1 VWEIIQRWFD
11 DNIKEAGVENAYFP
25 LFVTEEALKAEKD
38 HVEGF
43 AAEVAWVTKSGD
55 SEMERPIAIRPT
67 SETVMYPYYAQVL
80 LVLLLF
86 GYCLLLL
93 FCYCL
98 VSLLCCYCLLNVRLC
113 QDLCTD
119 VKNPSYPMSLIN
131 SLWGCPFTL
140 LLYYVTGTPK
150 KVKQKSEHPPRMLF
164 HPSLSNLS
172 ALRTVPHRN
181 RTVTEPYPT
190 VTGPYHLSA
199 THAMIHIVQYCW
211 QSSHVTAPV
220 TLLT

>member
-1 VWEIIQRWFD
+1 MPFYII
-11 DNIKEAGVENAYFP
+11 V
-25 LFVTEEALKAEKD
+25 
-38 HVEGF
+38 
-43 AAEVAWVTKSGD
+43 
-55 SEMERPIAIRPT
+55 
-67 SETVMYPYYAQVL
+67 VL
-80 LVLLLF
+80 R
-86 GYCLLLL
+86 
-93 FCYCL
+93 
-98 VSLLCCYCLLNVRLC
+98 NRN
-113 QDLCTD
+113 T
-119 VKNPSYPMSLIN
+119 
-131 SLWGCPFTL
+131 
-140 LLYYVTGTPK
+140 K

-220 TLLT
+220 TLLTWPSQSAATLTTVIVHLCSLQCDCSQAQFCVQIICCCVLLTSGGACCTRLQSVAHTWI